1 MKRACMLAVCAT
13 LVAPA
18 ALADDLVSDTR
29 DADAFTA
36 AFCAADRSTQHI
48 FIVPMSVFQAGGE
61 VTCDDGASTLRM
73 TEPADD
79 PGHAVV
85 NIDPPAG
92 VADGFDCDGKADLG
106 MGGIVFGAKLALWL
120 LADRGTEISIHL
132 FAPPGSA
139 VLDQRNAGRRARQ
152 GLVCGVAIGRENGLD
167 EIPS

>member
-48 FIVPMSVFQAGGE
+48 FVVPMSVFQAGDDL
-61 VTCDDGASTLRM
+61 TCDDGTSTVRM

-85 NIDPPAG
+85 NIDPPDG

-106 MGGIVFGAKLALWL
+106 MSLIAINCLPANLES
-120 LADRGTEISIHL
+120 ADHG
-132 FAPPGSA
+132 
-139 VLDQRNAGRRARQ
+139 
-152 GLVCGVAIGRENGLD
+152 
-167 EIPS
+167 

>member
-13 LVAPA
+13 LVAPG

-29 DADAFTA
+29 DADDFAA

-48 FIVPMSVFQAGGE
+48 FVVPMSVFQAGGE
-61 VTCDDGASTLRM
+61 VTCDDGTSTVRM

-85 NIDPPAG
+85 NIDPPDG

-106 MGGIVFGAKLALWL
+106 MSLIAINCLPANLES
-120 LADRGTEISIHL
+120 ADHG
-132 FAPPGSA
+132 
-139 VLDQRNAGRRARQ
+139 
-152 GLVCGVAIGRENGLD
+152 
-167 EIPS
+167 